1 MAEIVGIVAS
11 VLTLCQAISL
21 GAKTICDLYEAPEEM
36 CQLQNQIEI
45 FKNVLRLM
53 QTTASETST
62 DNLRSPLSNSEQ
74 ILGELSRTVHEIVLS
89 HNGHS
94 SATRRIRWYRSR
106 RNIVKQCQRLKESR
120 ESLWLGIGS
129 DLLLSNH
136 QIQLALDNSNRQSIS
151 AQSTINKL
159 QTIARLVGQ
168 RQNSEPIGTRES
180 SPDSGELQVPTLL
193 RTTARLFDEVAE
205 DSISEG
211 ANPTEGNIRDQL
223 VCIGHRLSH
232 GGLSV
237 ASSLE
242 RSPRYCPEIYT
253 DAPSSE
259 LISYNHYEVESTA
272 FTRTANCAILYS
284 PSPRQH
290 RRLTISVVTTT
301 DSSSYWRVRDGVP
314 KLLGAHKTA
323 IGLPNKLASSVLAYL
338 RQLSEIEED
347 SHLDF
352 FYRDQSG
359 AQCAFQFSTSSTH
372 FNAGAYI
379 ARATNFI
386 SHMNCKFYHERELA
400 RLPFYSNRSTSLFK
414 TLVDSRWVCEFRFGS
429 TKEHIDMLLYVLKVS
444 LFLRGVPGISPLVGV
459 VVQETGTV
467 SGFMTELPKKGHLFR
482 HIGNGKPRESWVRL
496 EKWCIQIIQAVA
508 EVHSK
513 GLVVGSLLDSP
524 ICAASVDG
532 NDNAVLSLRFR
543 THLLNISV
551 SIKKHPPEN
560 RAAILQGADVRVL
573 PPTDIFHLGQ
583 LLWRI
588 INQDFA
594 ASFPDGCIAGDT
606 SRVIDNQTR
615 SPTPRQVEGYPPYIL
630 DVIAACCAED
640 PFKRV
645 PASQLLEMVPLSNL
659 TSVGA
664 DSNSTDEYLM
674 TPEECD
680 EMHHFVVVCD
690 LCGRMSP
697 KHYFGCT
704 TCCVGDFYLC
714 PGCFTSR
721 RHCLDNEHYLH
732 EYIEGETDD
741 KYYSS
746 PNETGVRNVVK
757 V

>member
-151 AQSTINKL
+151 AQSTVINKL

-259 LISYNHYEVESTA
+259 LISYNYYEVESTA

-359 AQCAFQFSTSSTH
+359 AQCAFRFSTSSTH

-386 SHMNCKFYHERELA
+386 SHMNF
-400 RLPFYSNRSTSLFK
+400 
-414 TLVDSRWVCEFRFGS
+414 
-429 TKEHIDMLLYVLKVS
+429 S

-543 THLLNISV
+543 THLLNTSV

-594 ASFPDGCIAGDT
+594 AFFPDGCIAGDT